1 VPTKKLRAKE
11 SPTTAKVAH
20 FRSFGSALVRGS
32 RPGPKRAPRRIHY
45 DVFSIS
51 SPAGLIILDS
61 ELKLRGAQQTVVDA
75 IKCSL
80 ERLVAESPGEVVP
93 RLAPVVGPILESLAT
108 PGQDPMTTARPV
120 EQTPEGGG
128 AVREWR
134 VSVFPVRRDA
144 RRNWRFGAIAVETG
158 DDRAQFERKRKSQAL
173 LAQAEQVAHLGSWE
187 YDEVTREV
195 TWSDSL
201 CRLCGLDPDHTKI
214 SKELYLHLVHPD
226 DRKMV
231 RSIVD
236 WAVKDQQTFEHE
248 TRYVLPDGQ
257 VRVLF
262 TRGKPFRDE
271 SGRVV
276 KWIGISQDVT
286 ERKEAER
293 ALRQSEDR
301 YRDLVENSH
310 DLICTHDL
318 DGRILSMNELPA
330 FILGYRREELIGHR
344 IPELLPP
351 EVQGQF
357 EEYIE
362 RIKRQGSARG
372 LMRLMTRGGNSRIWE
387 YTNTV
392 RTEGLPEPIVRGT
405 AHDVT
410 EKIQAERAL
419 RQNEARLQALVG
431 SIDEVVFELDAEG
444 TYVNIWT
451 RNEGMLVRPREEM
464 LGRRVSEFAGEDFVR
479 PFREAFQRVLRTGQ
493 AENLEYQ
500 LRVRDGERWFLGR
513 VSPIPSADGT
523 YKTVCLLARD
533 ITERKR
539 AEEDLRQKEATIRG
553 LFQISKTLTSTL
565 EISAIL
571 EALIKEAMDLVGAEG
586 GCSGMRVAQ
595 GLACDK
601 YFEGGSA
608 RSIDLLWPPGVD
620 IPGRVLLDKG
630 PYLTNSADL
639 DPLGP
644 PELPGAARIRHVLCV
659 PVLDVNG
666 EVIAFF
672 GLHNKK
678 DGDGFTDADLE
689 VVVGI
694 SQVASSALQNALAY
708 RKIRRTEAELRLL
721 STRLLRLQDDER
733 RRIARELHDQ
743 TAQSLGALHM
753 NLQRLAATNG
763 LLDPALHAVID
774 DSLQI
779 ADESIQEVRT
789 LSYLLHPP
797 LLDEAGLASA
807 LPWYASGFS
816 QRSGIEMQVEIPE
829 DLGRLPPEHE
839 MAIFRV
845 VQECLT
851 NIHRHSGSRWGRIR
865 LDSSNDRVTL
875 EIEDAGRGVAADLT
889 AGDCHGLAAL
899 GVGISGMRE
908 RVKQL
913 HGSFEIK
920 SAPERGTTVR
930 VVLPA
935 SPASVA

>member
-1 VPTKKLRAKE
+1 MPR
-11 SPTTAKVAH
+11 
-20 FRSFGSALVRGS
+20 FRFSFA
-32 RPGPKRAPRRIHY
+32 
-45 DVFSIS
+45 
-51 SPAGLIILDS
+51 
-61 ELKLRGAQQTVVDA
+61 
-75 IKCSL
+75 
-80 ERLVAESPGEVVP
+80 
-93 RLAPVVGPILESLAT
+93 
-108 PGQDPMTTARPV
+108 
-120 EQTPEGGG
+120 
-128 AVREWR
+128 
-134 VSVFPVRRDA
+134 A
-144 RRNWRFGAIAVETG
+144 RR
-158 DDRAQFERKRKSQAL
+158 QAK
-173 LAQAEQVAHLGSWE
+173 LGSWE
-187 YDEVTREV
+187 YDELTREV

-201 CRLCGLDPDHTKI
+201 CRLCGLDPGRTKV
-214 SKELYLHLVHPD
+214 SKQLYLQLVHPD
-226 DRKMV
+226 DREMV

-248 TRYVLPDGQ
+248 ARYVLPDGQ
-257 VRVLF
+257 VRMLF

-310 DLICTHDL
+310 DLVCTHDL
-318 DGRILSMNELPA
+318 EGRILSMNELPA
-330 FILGYRREELIGHR
+330 HILGYRREELIGRR

-351 EVQGQF
+351 EVQGHF

-362 RIKRQGSARG
+362 RIKRQRSARW

-387 YTNTV
+387 YTNTL
-392 RTEGLPEPIVRGT
+392 RTQGVPAPIIRGT

-410 EKIQAERAL
+410 EKIEAERAL
-419 RQNEARLQALVG
+419 RQHEARLQALVD
-431 SIDEVVFELDAEG
+431 SIDEAVFELDAEG

-464 LGRRVSEFAGEDFVR
+464 LGRRVSEFTGEDFFR

-493 AENLEYQ
+493 AENLEYL

-586 GCSGMRVAQ
+586 GCSGMRVPQ

-620 IPGRVLLDKG
+620 IPGQVLLDKG

-644 PELPGAARIRHVLCV
+644 PDIPGAARIRHVLCV
-659 PVLDVNG
+659 PVLDVNS

-678 DGDGFTDADLE
+678 QGDGFTPADLE
-689 VVVGI
+689 IVVGI
-694 SQVASSALQNALAY
+694 SQVASIALQNALAY
-708 RKIRRTEAELRLL
+708 RKIRRTEEELRRL
-721 STRLLRLQDDER
+721 SGRLLPTQDEER

-743 TAQSLGALHM
+743 TVLNIGAVHM
-753 NLQRLAATNG
+753 SLQRLAAANG
-763 LLDPALHAVID
+763 YLSPTLHAIVQE
-774 DSLQI
+774 SLETTDQ
-779 ADESIQEVRT
+779 SIQEVRT

-816 QRSGIEMQVEIPE
+816 QRSGIEIQVEIPE
-829 DLGRLPPEHE
+829 DLGRFPPEHE
-839 MAIFRV
+839 VALFRV
-845 VQECLT
+845 VQECLA
-851 NIHRHSGSRWGRIR
+851 NIHRHSGSCRGRIR
-865 LDSSNDRVTL
+865 VESSNGRVTL
-875 EIEDAGRGVAADLT
+875 EIEDEGRGVAAE
-889 AGDCHGLAAL
+889 LAAGGRHGHARL
-899 GVGISGMRE
+899 GIGISGMRE

-930 VVLPA
+930 VVLPVG
-935 SPASVA
+935 PASVACAEENQS